1 MALYNGQVPDAIAE
15 GPGPRVTRVIGNQ
28 IGFATATV
36 IGASRTKLPGA
47 SRNPPRLAAHNQS
60 DIAETG
66 IGAVRFLHLRCGKDL
81 TTFLSG
87 LKYRSIRISPKASGD
102 ALMNFIQ
109 PANNTYTYPQSE
121 AMENKCLHSRV
132 QVVSRDEDAEFV
144 ECLECRE
151 IFESS
156 EFRDMDI
163 EAKIPSE
170 EE

>member
-1 MALYNGQVPDAIAE
+1 M
-15 GPGPRVTRVIGNQ
+15 
-28 IGFATATV
+28 
-36 IGASRTKLPGA
+36 
-47 SRNPPRLAAHNQS
+47 
-60 DIAETG
+60 
-66 IGAVRFLHLRCGKDL
+66 

-87 LKYRSIRISPKASGD
+87 LKYRSIRIRPKGLGD
-102 ALMNFIQ
+102 AHMNVSQ
-109 PANNTYTYPQSE
+109 PANSTYTYPQSE
-121 AMENKCLHSRV
+121 AMEKKCLHPRV

-163 EAKIPSE
+163 EAKIPTE